1 MRSTVE
7 VSLVNYKHSVDA
19 QAVVALLNAYASEP
33 AGGAEPLASDVKERL
48 VSEMAARPHLFSVLA
63 WVGNGDAR
71 QAVGLINCVEG
82 FSTFMARPLINIHD
96 VVVSASHRQRGIAQ
110 AMFDFVEREAGRRG
124 ACKLT
129 LEVLAG
135 NISARRLYEKQGFAP
150 YALDP
155 AWGEAMMWQ
164 KKI

>member
-1 MRSTVE
+1 M
-7 VSLVNYKHSVDA
+7 NYQDSVDA
-19 QAVVALLNAYASEP
+19 QAVVALLNEYASEP
-33 AGGAEPLASDVKERL
+33 AGGAEPLTSEVKERL
-48 VSEMAARPHLFSVLA
+48 VREMAERPHLFSVLA
-63 WVGNGDAR
+63 WADEGDTR
-71 QAVGLINCVEG
+71 KAVGLINCVEG
-82 FSTFMARPLINIHD
+82 FSTFLARPLVNIHD

-110 AMFDFVEREAGRRG
+110 AMFDFVEREAVRRG

-129 LEVLAG
+129 LEVLTG
-135 NISARRLYEKQGFAP
+135 NTSARHLYEKQGFAP